1 VFTFELMM
9 ISSWAEIHDT
19 PWLDTPS
26 DFLVKIAGV
35 NMCGFSEKQSFPV
48 TEVQSIHWIIGTNNC
63 F

>member
-1 VFTFELMM
+1 M